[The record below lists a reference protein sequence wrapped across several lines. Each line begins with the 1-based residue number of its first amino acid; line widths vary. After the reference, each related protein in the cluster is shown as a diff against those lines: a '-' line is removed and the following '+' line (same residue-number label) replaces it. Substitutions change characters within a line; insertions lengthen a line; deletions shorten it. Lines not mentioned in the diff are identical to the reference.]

1 MVDLTRNIYKKNTR
15 KEKDESDYISAR
27 VLNQISILVHRS
39 VFEEIIIYRYIH
51 FNNQLSN
58 KRKSFYIVAHDRHHA
73 LVFSRKNQYR
83 TMNYVR
89 QIFTSE
95 WTLRWDNRCEIIF
108 PFLHSSS
115 QVIFSKLCTYTLESS
130 FFFFFFFSNK
140 IISND
145 SNEHYYH
152 IDKIVLF
159 FYQCW
164 NKLGIWNNIGI
175 VFSSKKFFT
184 FNI

>member
-95 WTLRWDNRCEIIF
+95 
-108 PFLHSSS
+108 
-115 QVIFSKLCTYTLESS
+115 
-130 FFFFFFFSNK
+130 
-140 IISND
+140 
-145 SNEHYYH
+145 
-152 IDKIVLF
+152 
-159 FYQCW
+159 
-164 NKLGIWNNIGI
+164 
-175 VFSSKKFFT
+175 
-184 FNI
+184 